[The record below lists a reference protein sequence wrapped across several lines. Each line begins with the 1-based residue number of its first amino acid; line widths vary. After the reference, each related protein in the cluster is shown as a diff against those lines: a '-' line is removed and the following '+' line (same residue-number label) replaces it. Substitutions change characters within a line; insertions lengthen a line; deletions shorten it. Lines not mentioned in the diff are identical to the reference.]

1 MKARKVGLAFHSWLN
16 KRSTSMTRPSKW
28 RPCLPLFPNSMKLQ
42 QHATATQS
50 PVSIEKPQPKETS
63 CATQS
68 TPPPNTETEKKETEL
83 RHTPYKSSPKSSLH
97 PSNQVRSTTNHQH
110 KSSFEPKRNSPP
122 AIVRNTTTPSRR
134 WKLQT
139 CVAASESRP
148 KEKVVKRESRSKRG
162 KSS

>member
-1 MKARKVGLAFHSWLN
+1 MASMPSPLPKLN
-16 KRSTSMTRPSKW
+16 
-28 RPCLPLFPNSMKLQ
+28 
-42 QHATATQS
+42 
-50 PVSIEKPQPKETS
+50 ETS
-63 CATQS
+63 TTCHRNPKSRLNRKTSTQRNILRH
-68 TPPPNTETEKKETEL
+68 TINPPNTETEKKETEL

-148 KEKVVKRESRSKRG
+148 KEEVVKRESRSKRG

>member
-1 MKARKVGLAFHSWLN
+1 MPSPLPKLN
-16 KRSTSMTRPSKW
+16 
-28 RPCLPLFPNSMKLQ
+28 
-42 QHATATQS
+42 
-50 PVSIEKPQPKETS
+50 ETS
-63 CATQS
+63 TTCHRNPKSRLNRKTSTQRNS
-68 TPPPNTETEKKETEL
+68 LRLAPYNPRPTPKQKRKETEP